1 MSKHP
6 KFKNADDVQ
15 KYIKDQDVKFI
26 DVRFCDLPGIMQHFN
41 VPVES
46 VGSSFFTE
54 GQMFD
59 GSSIRGF
66 QAIHESDMK
75 LIPDVT
81 TAFVDPFRVE
91 KTLVMNFS
99 IRDPFTDEPY
109 SRDPRQIAAKAEAY
123 LKSTG
128 IGDTAY
134 FGAEAEFYV
143 FDDVRF
149 DTTPNEA
156 YYHIDS
162 VEGWWNSGR
171 VEEGG
176 NRGYKTR
183 YKGGY
188 FPVPPLDHFADLR
201 DQMTQALIGVGL
213 KVERAH
219 HEVGT
224 AGQAEINYQFDS
236 LLAAADQVML
246 FKYVIKNTAWAAGKT
261 ATFMPKPLFG
271 DNGSGMHCH
280 QSVWKDGAPLFYDE
294 LGYAGLSDAAR
305 YYIGGLLKH
314 APAVLAFTNP
324 TVNSYHRLVPGF
336 EAPVNLVYS
345 QRNRSACIR
354 IPITGSNPKAKRLE
368 FRVPDPSCNPYLA
381 FSAMLM
387 AGLDGIK
394 NKIEPAQP
402 VDKDLYELPPDEA
415 ASIPQVPSSLPQVLE
430 ALEADTDFLTE
441 GNVFTPDL
449 IETWVDYKR
458 ANEIDPIRLRPH
470 PHEFELYYDI

>member
-1 MSKHP
+1 M
-6 KFKNADDVQ
+6 FETAADALRFIRDE
-15 KYIKDQDVKFI
+15 DVKFV
-26 DVRFCDLPGIMQHFN
+26 DVRFCDLPGVMQHFN
-41 VPVES
+41 VPAES
-46 VGSSFFTE
+46 LDETFFTE
-54 GQMFD
+54 GAMFD

-75 LIPDVT
+75 LIPDVA
-81 TAFVDPFRVE
+81 TAYVDPFRAE
-91 KTLVMNFS
+91 KTLNINFS
-99 IRDPFTDEPY
+99 ILDPFTDEAY
-109 SRDPRQIAAKAEAY
+109 SRDPRNIAAKAQTY
-123 LKSTG
+123 LIGTG
-128 IGDTAY
+128 IADTVY
-134 FGAEAEFYV
+134 FGPEAEFYV

-149 DTTPNEA
+149 ETKQNA
-156 YYHIDS
+156 GYYHIDS
-162 VEGWWNSGR
+162 IEAAWNTGR
-171 VEEGG
+171 AEEGG

-201 DQMTQALIGVGL
+201 DRMSLTLAQVGIE
-213 KVERAH
+213 VERAH

-224 AGQAEINYQFDS
+224 AGQAEINYKFNT
-236 LLAAADQVML
+236 LLHAADQVML
-246 FKYVIKNTAWAAGKT
+246 FKYVVKNVAWAAGKT

-280 QSVWKDGAPLFYDE
+280 QSLWKDGAPLFYDE
-294 LGYAGLSDAAR
+294 LGYAGLSDTAR
-305 YYIGGLLKH
+305 WYIGGLLSH
-314 APAVLAFTNP
+314 APSLLAFTNP
-324 TVNSYHRLVPGF
+324 TMNSYHRLVPGF

-394 NKIEPAQP
+394 NKIEPPQP
-402 VDKDLYELPPDEA
+402 VDKDLYELAPDEHDD
-415 ASIPQVPSSLPQVLE
+415 IPQVPDSLPAVLA
-430 ALEADTDFLTE
+430 ALEADHEYLND
-441 GNVFTPDL
+441 GGVFTTDL
-449 IETWVDYKR
+449 IETWIDYKR
-458 ANEIDPIRLRPH
+458 TNEVDPIRLRPH

>member
-1 MSKHP
+1 MFSNSDEVLA
-6 KFKNADDVQ
+6 FIKNE
-15 KYIKDQDVKFI
+15 DVKFV
-26 DVRFCDLPGIMQHFN
+26 DVRFCDLPGVMQHFN
-41 VPVES
+41 VPASS
-46 VGSSFFTE
+46 VGQSFFAD

-75 LIPDVT
+75 LIPDPT
-81 TAFVDPFRVE
+81 TAFVDPFRAE

-109 SRDPRQIAAKAEAY
+109 SRDPRNIAAKAEAY

-128 IGDTAY
+128 IADTVY
-134 FGAEAEFYV
+134 FGPEAEFYV

-149 DTTPNEA
+149 ETKQNA
-156 YYHIDS
+156 GYYYIDS
-162 VEGWWNSGR
+162 IEAAWNTGR
-171 VEEGG
+171 VEDGG

-188 FPVPPLDHFADLR
+188 FPVPPVDHYADLR
-201 DQMTQALIGVGL
+201 DQMSLKLADVGL
-213 KVERAH
+213 EVERAH

-224 AGQAEINYQFDS
+224 AGQAEINYKFGT
-236 LLAAADQVML
+236 LLHAADQVMA
-246 FKYVIKNTAWAAGKT
+246 FKYVIKNVAWAAGKT

-280 QSVWKDGAPLFYDE
+280 QSLWKDGVPLFYDE
-294 LGYAGLSDAAR
+294 LGYAGLSDTAR
-305 YYIGGLLKH
+305 WYIGGLLAH
-314 APAVLAFTNP
+314 APSLLAFTNP

-354 IPITGSNPKAKRLE
+354 IPITGSNPKAKRIE
-368 FRVPDPSCNPYLA
+368 FRVPDPSSNPYLA

-394 NKIEPAQP
+394 NKIEPLQP
-402 VDKDLYELPPDEA
+402 VDKDLYELPPDEH
-415 ASIPQVPSSLPQVLE
+415 ASIPQVPGSLPEVLA
-430 ALEADTDFLTE
+430 ALEADHEYLLE
-441 GNVFTPDL
+441 GGVFTEDL
-449 IETWVDYKR
+449 IETWIDWKR
-458 ANEIDPIRLRPH
+458 TNEVDPIRLRPH
-470 PHEFELYYDI
+470 PHEFELYYDL

>member
-1 MSKHP
+1 M
-6 KFKNADDVQ
+6 FQNADEVLRF
-15 KYIKDQDVKFI
+15 IKKEDVKFV

-41 VPVES
+41 VPAETVDED
-46 VGSSFFTE
+46 FFVN

-75 LIPDVT
+75 LIPDPA
-81 TAFVDPFRVE
+81 TAYVDPFRKE
-91 KTLVMNFS
+91 KTLALNFS
-99 IRDPFTDEPY
+99 IVDPFTDEPY
-109 SRDPRQIAAKAEAY
+109 SRDPRNIAAKAEAY
-123 LKSTG
+123 LKTSG
-128 IGDTAY
+128 VADTAY
-134 FGAEAEFYV
+134 FGPEAEFYV

-149 DTTPNEA
+149 ETRQNA
-156 YYHIDS
+156 GYYYIDS
-162 VEGWWNSGR
+162 IEGAWNSGR

-188 FPVPPLDHFADLR
+188 LPVPPVDHYADLR
-201 DQMTQALIGVGL
+201 DQMTLELNRAGL
-213 KVERAH
+213 EVERAH

-224 AGQAEINYQFDS
+224 AGQAEINYKFDT
-236 LLAAADQVML
+236 LLHAGDKLML
-246 FKYVIKNTAWAAGKT
+246 FKYIIKNVAWAAGKT
-261 ATFMPKPLFG
+261 ATFMPKPIFG

-280 QSVWKDGAPLFYDE
+280 QSLWKDGSPLFYDE
-294 LGYAGLSDAAR
+294 VGYAGLSDTAR

-314 APAVLAFTNP
+314 APSLLAFTNP

-354 IPITGSNPKAKRLE
+354 IPITGANPKAKRIE
-368 FRVPDPSCNPYLA
+368 FRVPDPSSNPYLA

-394 NKIEPAQP
+394 NKIEPIEP
-402 VDKDLYELPPDEA
+402 VDKDLYELAPEEH
-415 ASIPQVPSSLPQVLE
+415 ASVPQVPGSLPEVLDS
-430 ALEADTDFLTE
+430 LEADHEYLLE
-441 GNVFTPDL
+441 GGVFTQDL
-449 IETWVDYKR
+449 IETWIDYKR
-458 ANEIDPIRLRPH
+458 TNEVDPIRLRPH
-470 PHEFELYYDI
+470 PHEFELYFDI